1 MKEKILKKGNK
12 GITLIALVV
21 TIIVLI
27 ILAGISINILF
38 GDNGIIKKAQM
49 AGEKSISSS
58 DAEKIKLAYVE
69 YMADNPYSN
78 TIEGFLEYLKTKDEY
93 IVDDETNEIELNSNL
108 YSVEKVGKEIV
119 VHEEGK
125 AIMPR
130 VKSAQVI
137 VENGSVQ
144 VSVET
149 KNANGATLKYV
160 LKEEDGVTVVD
171 ESNDITATNYT
182 FNNIDEQK
190 SYILTIIITNENGT
204 KTKNVPVAVLSLEE
218 RTKGKANF
226 VISPSEGWQEQVTA
240 SINSSFTGANVI
252 LQYKKGTS
260 GTWTPYSE
268 AFSVDE
274 SVTLYGRFY
283 NTVTEEVGYEFQY
296 NVQNVD
302 NVNPNAPT
310 LALSGTKVG
319 DHYTSDVI
327 VTITDNGD
335 TLGEVDHIEYSVT
348 GAQTVANTTGNSVTI
363 TEVGISTVKAKVYD
377 KIGNASEEASL
388 SIVKGYEITYNSNT
402 GSGIMA
408 PTIGI
413 VAANEFTAPT
423 GKQFKEW
430 NTNSDGTGTAYKK
443 DDIVPEDIELFA
455 IWIDPPQWSIV
466 TDSGEAGLS
475 VGDLV
480 KPNVDS
486 TSVIK
491 NERFYVIGIDG
502 TGANKTVRLITE
514 KCVNTSDNSY
524 LQSTS
529 ANPVLFDSGGKN
541 LYANSSI
548 KNLVNTYVG
557 KLTGVGLIL
566 ENVETAEGGSPVTGV
581 KGRLMWGTDSSGEIK
596 TLLNAGFKNL
606 VYGPSSALLNY
617 WLGSPAS
624 NNLCAWKAYGNY
636 NASGGNIGT
645 SYVNNWSDSPGCLR
659 PVIKVLAS
667 RIG

>member
-204 KTKNVPVAVLSLEE
+204 KSKNVPVAVLSLEE
-218 RTKGKANF
+218 RTEGKANF

-413 VAANEFTAPT
+413 VAANGFTAPT

-455 IWIDPPQWSIV
+455 IWVDPPQWSIV

-502 TGANKTVRLITE
+502 TGASQIVRLLAE
-514 KCVNTSDNSY
+514 KCVKTSDNSY
-524 LQSTS
+524 LQSS
-529 ANPVLFDSGGKN
+529 NANRSC
-541 LYANSSI
+541 I
-548 KNLVNTYVG
+548 
-557 KLTGVGLIL
+557 
-566 ENVETAEGGSPVTGV
+566 
-581 KGRLMWGTDSSGEIK
+581 
-596 TLLNAGFKNL
+596 
-606 VYGPSSALLNY
+606 
-617 WLGSPAS
+617 
-624 NNLCAWKAYGNY
+624 
-636 NASGGNIGT
+636 
-645 SYVNNWSDSPGCLR
+645 
-659 PVIKVLAS
+659 
-667 RIG
+667 